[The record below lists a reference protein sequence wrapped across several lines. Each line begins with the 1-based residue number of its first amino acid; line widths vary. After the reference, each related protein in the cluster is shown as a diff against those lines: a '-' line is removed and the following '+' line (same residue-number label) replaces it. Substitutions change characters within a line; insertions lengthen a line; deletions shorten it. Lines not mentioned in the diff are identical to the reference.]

1 MNVRSVLFRFDF
13 VADMQSLYD
22 VGSAR
27 AVMTLRLN
35 MNDVI
40 KLLSSLHT
48 DTRGF
53 PYGARFGCAPALC
66 FTINESRRSS
76 QLIVFIDQGPR
87 P

>member
-40 KLLSSLHT
+40 KLLSSLPG
-48 DTRGF
+48 GF